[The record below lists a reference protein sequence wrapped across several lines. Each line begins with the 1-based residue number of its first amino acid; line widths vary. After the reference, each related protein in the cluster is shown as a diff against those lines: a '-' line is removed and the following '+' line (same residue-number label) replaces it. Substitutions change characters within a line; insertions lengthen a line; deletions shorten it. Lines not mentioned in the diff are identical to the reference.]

1 MKTLTDIKTDM
12 SNLYDELKTGA
23 IDLKVASELANI
35 TGKLLKAEQLELARD
50 VFNSNKAN

>member
-1 MKTLTDIKTDM
+1 MKTLTDVKKDM